1 MRNAF
6 AKRFAAVMLV
16 LCMLAALPVATAY
29 AADDETGYVV
39 TFRAGEHGHFS
50 DTYIEGLRSEYDPE
64 DANYD
69 ANKYYNVYVNDD
81 TAPTVVSVLV
91 TGDKKL
97 PTAPQLPSEEGG
109 SDIIINNGSEDYV
122 LIDAGVNG
130 DYSAGE
136 SATRDYDF
144 VAEYALRGDR
154 QDVSYVVRYLL
165 EGTEQEV
172 APSVRGTAPGKLTLT
187 LTAISVDEYT
197 PVGGSTKQMTMPE
210 TPKDGPVEVIFYY
223 TQNVHVTSTTQYEDG
238 GTVVEY
244 NDVNVV
250 AGTATA
256 GGGAAGT
263 AGGAGGAAAGGGVAA
278 GDGAG
283 AAAGDGDAAVGG
295 EGEGAGEAQQPG
307 GGEEVIGDN
316 ETPQAGGEE
325 TIGDNETPL
334 AESESGVSVPVVV
347 GGIAVLLVVIL
358 LVVFLVRKR
367 RNGADE

>member
-6 AKRFAAVMLV
+6 AKRFAVVMLV

-29 AADDETGYVV
+29 AADAETGYVV

-50 DTYIEGLRSEYDPE
+50 DAYIESLRSKYDPE
-64 DANYD
+64 GASDDN
-69 ANKYYNVYVNDD
+69 YNVYVNDD

-91 TGDKKL
+91 TSDNVL
-97 PTAPQLPSEEGG
+97 PDAPQQPNG
-109 SDIIINNGSEDYV
+109 DIIINDGSKDYV
-122 LIDAGVNG
+122 LI
-130 DYSAGE
+130 SAGDNN
-136 SATRDYDF
+136 AYAAGTKAAQDYDF
-144 VAEYALRGDR
+144 VAKYALRGDR

-172 APSVRGTAPGKLTLT
+172 APSVRGTAPGGLTLT

-197 PVGGSTKQMTMPE
+197 PVGGSTKQVTMPQNAE
-210 TPKDGPVEVIFYY
+210 DGPVEVVFYY
-223 TQNVHVTSTTQYEDG
+223 SQDVHVTSTTQYEDG

-250 AGTATA
+250 ADTATA

-263 AGGAGGAAAGGGVAA
+263 AGGAGGAAAG
-278 GDGAG
+278 
-283 AAAGDGDAAVGG
+283 DGDAAVGG
-295 EGEGAGEAQQPG
+295 EGEDAGEAQQPG

-325 TIGDNETPL
+325 AIGDNETPL
-334 AESESGVSVPVVV
+334 AESESGVSVPAVV

-358 LVVFLVRKR
+358 LVTFLVRKR

>member
-29 AADDETGYVV
+29 AADAETGYVV
-39 TFRAGEHGHFS
+39 TFRAGEHGTFS
-50 DTYIEGLRSEYDPE
+50 DAYIEKLESVYGEAEKEGSNL
-64 DANYD
+64 
-69 ANKYYNVYVNDD
+69 YVN
-81 TAPTVVSVLV
+81 TARTVISVLV
-91 TGDKKL
+91 TDGNKMPD
-97 PTAPQLPSEEGG
+97 APQLPSVEGV
-109 SDIIINNGSEDYV
+109 SDIIINDGSKDYV
-122 LIDAGVNG
+122 LIDAGVND
-130 DYSAGE
+130 DYYLDTPE
-136 SATRDYDF
+136 SRAQDYDF
-144 VAEYALRGDR
+144 VAKYALRGDR
-154 QDVSYVVRYLL
+154 EDVSYVVRYLL

-172 APSVRGTAPGKLTLT
+172 APSVRGTAPAGLTLT

-197 PVGGSTKQMTMPE
+197 PVGGSTKQVTVE
-210 TPKDGPVEVIFYY
+210 KNADGSPVEVVFYY
-223 TQNVHVTSTTQYEDG
+223 SQNVHVNSVTQYEDG

-244 NDVNVV
+244 NDINVV

-256 GGGAAGT
+256 GGGATGT
-263 AGGAGGAAAGGGVAA
+263 AGGAGGAATGGGAAA

>member
-29 AADDETGYVV
+29 AADAETGYVV

-50 DTYIEGLRSEYDPE
+50 DTYIESLRSEYDPE
-64 DANYD
+64 GADYD
-69 ANKYYNVYVNDD
+69 ANEYYNVYVNDE

-91 TGDKKL
+91 TGDKNL
-97 PTAPQLPSEEGG
+97 PTAPQLPSEEGD
-109 SDIIINNGSEDYV
+109 SDIIINDGSEDYV
-122 LIDAGVNG
+122 LIDAGVND
-130 DYSAGE
+130 DYYAYTTE
-136 SATRDYDF
+136 SRTRDYDF

-172 APSVRGTAPGKLTLT
+172 APSVRGTAPEGLTLT
-187 LTAISVDEYT
+187 LTAVSVDEYT
-197 PVGGSTKQMTMPE
+197 PVSGTKQVTMTKNE
-210 TPKDGPVEVIFYY
+210 DGSPVEVIFYY
-223 TQNVHVTSTTQYEDG
+223 IQNVHVTSTTQYEDG

-263 AGGAGGAAAGGGVAA
+263 AGGAGGAAAG
-278 GDGAG
+278 DGAG
-283 AAAGDGDAAVGG
+283 AAGDGDAAVGG
-295 EGEGAGEAQQPG
+295 EGEGAGEAQLPG

-325 TIGDNETPL
+325 AIGDNETPL

-358 LVVFLVRKR
+358 LVTFLVRKR

>member
-29 AADDETGYVV
+29 AADDTGYVV
-39 TFRAGEHGHFS
+39 TFRAGEHGTFS
-50 DTYIEGLRSEYDPE
+50 DTYIDELEQKYGYASAEGSNL
-64 DANYD
+64 
-69 ANKYYNVYVNDD
+69 YVNDSH
-81 TAPTVVSVLV
+81 TVISVLV
-91 TGDKKL
+91 TDEGKT
-97 PTAPQLPSEEGG
+97 PNAPQLPSGEGD
-109 SDIIINNGSEDYV
+109 SDIIINDGSKDYV
-122 LIDAGVNG
+122 LIAAGVNN
-130 DYSAGE
+130 DEYFAG
-136 SATRDYDF
+136 ATATQDYDF

-172 APSVRGTAPGKLTLT
+172 APSVRGTAPGGLTLT
-187 LTAISVDEYT
+187 LTSVAVDEYT
-197 PVGGSTKQMTMPE
+197 PVVGSKQVTMTKNE
-210 TPKDGPVEVIFYY
+210 DGSPVEVIFYY
-223 TQNVHVTSTTQYEDG
+223 TQNVHVNSVTQYEDG

-256 GGGAAGT
+256 GGGTAGT
-263 AGGAGGAAAGGGVAA
+263 AGGAAAGGEAAAGGAA
-278 GDGAG
+278 GDGG
-283 AAAGDGDAAVGG
+283 AAVGG
-295 EGEGAGEAQQPG
+295 EGAGAGEAQQPG
-307 GGEEVIGDN
+307 GAEEVLGDN

-325 TIGDNETPL
+325 SIGDNETPL

>member
-1 MRNAF
+1 M
-6 AKRFAAVMLV
+6 
-16 LCMLAALPVATAY
+16 
-29 AADDETGYVV
+29 V
-39 TFRAGEHGHFS
+39 TFRAGEHGTFS
-50 DTYIEGLRSEYDPE
+50 DAYIEKLESVYGEAEEEGSNL
-64 DANYD
+64 
-69 ANKYYNVYVNDD
+69 YVN
-81 TAPTVVSVLV
+81 TARTVISVLV
-91 TGDKKL
+91 TDGNKMPD
-97 PTAPQLPSEEGG
+97 APQLPSGEGV
-109 SDIIINNGSEDYV
+109 SDIIINDGSKDYV
-122 LIDAGVNG
+122 LIDAGVND
-130 DYSAGE
+130 DYYVDTPE
-136 SATRDYDF
+136 SRAQDYDF

-172 APSVRGTAPGKLTLT
+172 APSVRGTAPGGLTLT
-187 LTAISVDEYT
+187 LTAVAVDEYT
-197 PVGGSTKQMTMPE
+197 PVVGSKQVTMTKDE
-210 TPKDGPVEVIFYY
+210 DGSPVEVIFYY
-223 TQNVHVTSTTQYEDG
+223 TQNVHVNSVTQYEDG

-256 GGGAAGT
+256 GGGTAGT
-263 AGGAGGAAAGGGVAA
+263 AGGAAVGGGAAAGGAA
-278 GDGAG
+278 GDGG
-283 AAAGDGDAAVGG
+283 AAVGG

-325 TIGDNETPL
+325 SIGDNETPL

-358 LVVFLVRKR
+358 LVIFLVRKR